1 MMLHEDSPPPSQP
14 RPPARDTNENNP
26 PEQKQPEKK
35 RDKMKIYGP
44 SINGGKIVKIENSIV
59 KLERHLKNW
68 TCPKSL
74 QYSARANIASDS
86 AFQKEIRT
94 LSKLPNRHLLMPSHA
109 SINEGLTALD
119 TNLRLGLHFRLKD
132 VLM

>member
-14 RPPARDTNENNP
+14 RPPARDTNENNQ

-74 QYSARANIASDS
+74 QYSAQANIAPDS

-94 LSKLPNRHLLMPSHA
+94 LSKLPKPSHA
-109 SINEGLTALD
+109 SINEGLTALE